1 MYIKARSRKQAQND
15 DDDVN
20 DDDVNDDNV
29 NVVDADAEVDQDE
42 VRVGVSSCRHTL
54 KRVYLVG
61 KWTLGIH
68 SFFHSRW
75 ASMSRG
81 RGEETKKGKKQC
93 QGEHRT

>member
-20 DDDVNDDNV
+20 DDNV
-29 NVVDADAEVDQDE
+29 NVVDADADAEVDQDE